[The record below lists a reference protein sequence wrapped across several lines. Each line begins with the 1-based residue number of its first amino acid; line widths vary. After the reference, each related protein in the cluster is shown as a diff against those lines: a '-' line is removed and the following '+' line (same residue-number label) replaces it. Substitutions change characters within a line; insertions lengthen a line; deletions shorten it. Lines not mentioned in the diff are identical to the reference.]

1 MKDASE
7 KIGNMDQIRELTF
20 GSHMREYTDRF
31 DYLESEL
38 STFSVDIRKRIDEV
52 SNTLSND
59 LHTAIDTL
67 NKTIK
72 SLTLTSKEER
82 TDLQQ
87 QVKRT
92 DSKFTTRF
100 ESLSEEA
107 ESSTNAL
114 RNELSQAKGA
124 LEEEMRDL
132 KTLILNEINKR
143 FSALSEVKVSKDNM
157 AEILFEV
164 GMKLKGTELIADLQ
178 EMVDADEA
186 TVIEPKPKG
195 K

>member
-1 MKDASE
+1 MMDARE
-7 KIGNMDQIRELTF
+7 KIGNMDQIRELMF

-31 DYLESEL
+31 DKLESEL
-38 STFSVDIRKRIDEV
+38 ATFRGEITKRIDEV

-59 LHTAIDTL
+59 LRTAIDAL

-72 SLTLTSKEER
+72 SLTLTGKEER
-82 TDLQQ
+82 EDLQQ
-87 QVKRT
+87 QIERT

-107 ESSTNAL
+107 ESNTNAL
-114 RNELSQAKGA
+114 RNELSQTKGT
-124 LEEEMRDL
+124 LETEIRDL
-132 KTLILNEINKR
+132 KTLILNEINKQ

-164 GMKLKGTELIADLQ
+164 GMKIKGTELIADLQ
-178 EMVDADEA
+178 EMVDADETPA
-186 TVIEPKPKG
+186 TKAKPKG